1 MSMPNYLVRFPVMCD
16 SVNASAEDVGRQDR
30 LFPSGV
36 IHLEGLVVIEEIRRL
51 LAILECHHIVKI
63 IILAIGIDCYDLGA

>member
-30 LFPSGV
+30 LFPSGI
-36 IHLEGLVVIEEIRRL
+36 IHLEGLVVIEEIR
-51 LAILECHHIVKI
+51 
-63 IILAIGIDCYDLGA
+63 